1 MTTKA
6 NELVDARINYISF
19 VKKGANGDPLRIL
32 KTDETGQGIDLAS
45 LNKADDEPAVAI
57 KVDLPAKVDDD
68 APAVAEEIIQ
78 KINFLAIGRAVR
90 SAARHTGQGARAG
103 YRYARNPSLRRNLR
117 TAVGHVVR
125 SGAGAAGVAAGTIT
139 GRVVT
144 AGARRIAAARAR
156 GASIGAGLRR
166 GYSVARELRGT
177 RGVVTGNLPTAYAR
191 HVIRAERRGQRP
203 GSYWALARSLDRAP
217 VATNTGARVG
227 LAANRAERG
236 ATAFRTWVRN
246 ARVAGGGFWRRN
258 T

>member
-32 KTDETGQGIDLAS
+32 KADETGQGIDLAS

-57 KVDLPAKVDDD
+57 KVDIPAKVEDD
-68 APAVAEEIIQ
+68 APAVAEEIIR
-78 KINFLAIGRAVR
+78 KINFMAIGRAVR

-103 YRYARNPSLRRNLR
+103 YRYARNPSLRRNLQ
-117 TAVGHVVR
+117 TAVGHTVR
-125 SGAGAAGVAAGTIT
+125 SGAGAAGVAAGTIS

-156 GASIGAGLRR
+156 GARVGQGLRAGYGLSRAVTTSRNGISQNSPAARAFMAAHRAGARRSLAVGARAGL
-166 GYSVARELRGT
+166 A
-177 RGVVTGNLPTAYAR
+177 
-191 HVIRAERRGQRP
+191 Q
-203 GSYWALARSLDRAP
+203 
-217 VATNTGARVG
+217 ARVERN
-227 LAANRAERG
+227 AA
-236 ATAFRTWVRN
+236 AFRTWVRN